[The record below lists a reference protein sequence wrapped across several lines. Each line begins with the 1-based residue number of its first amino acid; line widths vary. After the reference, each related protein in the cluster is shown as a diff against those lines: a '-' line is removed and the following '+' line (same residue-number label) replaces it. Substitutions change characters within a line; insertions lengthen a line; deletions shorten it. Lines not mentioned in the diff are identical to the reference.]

1 MSTVRDRRKRLI
13 AIFGLAWSLPF
24 IVFALCL
31 HGQTL
36 PAPAK
41 PSPVSADNT
50 ISAAKIAPPPPGYRF
65 AEGKTYIYGVEW
77 RMFTA
82 GTAKVTMEPA
92 GANQRVTAIE
102 DSAGL
107 VDVIY
112 KIHDRFEA
120 HFDPRTFCS
129 LNVSKHSEEGS
140 RKRQTEIAFDYARG
154 KSVLDEKNLK
164 TGELKHVENDIP
176 SCVTDLL
183 SVFYYMAS
191 LSLQPGEAYT
201 FPVNDGGKTSEIAA
215 RVEAREQVKVPAGTF
230 QTVRVEAE
238 PVTGLL
244 KGKAKV
250 WVWFD
255 TAAEHAPVQIRS
267 KLKWGTLLFKLQR
280 Q

>member
-1 MSTVRDRRKRLI
+1 MSPSERRLRLI
-13 AIFGLAWSLPF
+13 AICELGWLAAVTLLHAQTISPTVKQSSIP
-24 IVFALCL
+24 IVN
-31 HGQTL
+31 T
-36 PAPAK
+36 APA
-41 PSPVSADNT
+41 
-50 ISAAKIAPPPPGYRF
+50 AKMIPPPPGYRF
-65 AEGKTYIYGVEW
+65 PNGQTYIYSVEW

-129 LNVSKHSEEGS
+129 LNISKHSEEGS

-176 SCVTDLL
+176 LCVTDLL
-183 SVFYYMAS
+183 TVFYYIAS
-191 LSLQPGEAYT
+191 LPLHPGDTYT
-201 FPVNDGGKTSEIAA
+201 FAVNDGGKTSEIAA
-215 RVEAREQVKVPAGTF
+215 RVEAREQVNVPAGTF

-255 TAAEHAPVQIRS
+255 ADAEHAPVQIRS

-280 Q
+280 R